1 MKTKSK
7 KILWAAVSLLIVALL
22 ACSVLLVQYINKP
35 TQVPEASAPAVDENG
50 NELDGDT
57 VHKMPKA
64 MLFTRAAEEG
74 VTVNATVKP
83 ETATNK
89 QVDWAV
95 SFVNPESEWATGK
108 TVTDYVTVTPT
119 ADGSTTATVKCLGE
133 FGEQIKVTATSRENE
148 LASASMTVDYK
159 KRITNTIVKFDGRIS
174 SASDFILDYSSSSVL
189 SVEASN
195 TGTRPEYTY
204 ENWGLYD
211 NSVEFEYG
219 VGTVEGDELDLVC
232 KYEYSASFRSALT
245 SQGFTLSSSATSST
259 KEIEAVTY
267 RDIILSVLS
276 ADSQLVDQVH
286 GIKPSNPSVPGIT
299 TEKWNKYVAALQAN
313 TDDYDF
319 KFIISERSGGNAK
332 EFKVKLSTPEITA
345 ESIELDNSNIV
356 F

>member
-22 ACSVLLVQYINKP
+22 ACTVLLVQYINKP

-119 ADGSTTATVKCLGE
+119 ADGSTTATVKCLWRTN
-133 FGEQIKVTATSRENE
+133 QSYRN
-148 LASASMTVDYK
+148 LAG
-159 KRITNTIVKFDGRIS
+159 KRTGFRVYDG
-174 SASDFILDYSSSSVL
+174 
-189 SVEASN
+189 
-195 TGTRPEYTY
+195 
-204 ENWGLYD
+204 
-211 NSVEFEYG
+211 
-219 VGTVEGDELDLVC
+219 
-232 KYEYSASFRSALT
+232 
-245 SQGFTLSSSATSST
+245 
-259 KEIEAVTY
+259 
-267 RDIILSVLS
+267 
-276 ADSQLVDQVH
+276 
-286 GIKPSNPSVPGIT
+286 
-299 TEKWNKYVAALQAN
+299 
-313 TDDYDF
+313 
-319 KFIISERSGGNAK
+319 
-332 EFKVKLSTPEITA
+332 
-345 ESIELDNSNIV
+345 
-356 F
+356 